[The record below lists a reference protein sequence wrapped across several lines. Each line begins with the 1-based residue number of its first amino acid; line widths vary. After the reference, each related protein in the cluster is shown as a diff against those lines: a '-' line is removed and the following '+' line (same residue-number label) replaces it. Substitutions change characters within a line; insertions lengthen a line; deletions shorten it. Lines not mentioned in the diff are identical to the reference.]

1 MQNECPQL
9 SIVMTSLSVSSRKN
23 VCQEHFLRKCQWF
36 FVYNFKIQIGWMCHY
51 PLVLVVIII
60 VIPSFHLRLSFLH
73 FQLLFC
79 IQTTTAEREKN
90 QKKIIINLFLLIS
103 SSQILL
109 VPEKWN
115 YSQRPQLKGKIHP
128 RFKFIFFRLLL
139 LMYKSLLYW
148 EHK

>member
-60 VIPSFHLRLSFLH
+60 VIPPFHLRLSFLH

-79 IQTTTAEREKN
+79 IQTTTTEREK
-90 QKKIIINLFLLIS
+90 KS
-103 SSQILL
+103 
-109 VPEKWN
+109 EKN
-115 YSQRPQLKGKIHP
+115 YY
-128 RFKFIFFRLLL
+128 KFILINFII
-139 LMYKSLLYW
+139 SNSAGA
-148 EHK
+148 